1 MKFPEVG
8 WVVNIF
14 VVAGEVR
21 GCGLEGQAA
30 CDVEV
35 VVHAEAPIF
44 FDQAK
49 SPFIKIRGLIQVKVE
64 KCNYCNLP
72 CDALYRVKVSVRHTS
87 HVPRKV
93 VMIQEVA

>member
-1 MKFPEVG
+1 M
-8 WVVNIF
+8 NIF

-44 FDQAK
+44 LERAE
-49 SPFIKIRGLIQVKVE
+49 SPFTKIEDSSKLRLKSVTTSTVTV
-64 KCNYCNLP
+64 LP
-72 CDALYRVKVSVRHTS
+72 RNKEISLA
-87 HVPRKV
+87 
-93 VMIQEVA
+93 AA

>member
-1 MKFPEVG
+1 M
-8 WVVNIF
+8 NIF

-21 GCGLEGQAA
+21 GCGLEDQAA

-44 FDQAK
+44 LERAE
-49 SPFIKIRGLIQVKVE
+49 SPFTKIEEYVIQLKVE

-72 CDALYRVKVSVRHTS
+72 CDALYRVKVSVRHTP
-87 HVPRKV
+87 HVSRKV
-93 VMIQEVA
+93 VVIQEVA

>member
-1 MKFPEVG
+1 MKLPKVG

-44 FDQAK
+44 FDQAE
-49 SPFIKIRGLIQVKVE
+49 SPFTKIEDSSKLRLKSVTTVTCLVTHCI
-64 KCNYCNLP
+64 
-72 CDALYRVKVSVRHTS
+72 VSKFPFGIHLMY
-87 HVPRKV
+87 PGK
-93 VMIQEVA
+93 